1 MTTVKALLDD
11 LLNRQAISLPQVLD
25 THLGADY
32 RQRTD
37 GVWSDRREAGEHFA
51 YLRAIVDH
59 AEVTVLEDLTDG
71 RQYAERHLVD
81 IAKRDGG
88 RVLQEFYVFGEL
100 LPDGRFA
107 RLEEVALML
116 DGAEADRG
124 IGSARA

>member
-1 MTTVKALLDD
+1 MTTVKELLDD
-11 LLNRQAISLPQVLD
+11 LLNRQGISLPHVLD
-25 THLGADY
+25 AHLGPGY

-37 GVWSDRREAGEHFA
+37 GIWSDRGEVGEHFA
-51 YLRAIVDH
+51 HLRTIVDH
-59 AEVTVLEDLTDG
+59 AEVTVLEELTDG
-71 RQYAERHLVD
+71 QQYAERHLVD

-107 RLEEVALML
+107 RLEEAALML
-116 DGAEADRG
+116 DGAEADRD